1 MNLLSRGGLFFAA
14 LLVTLVFSAP
24 ASAQQQNAMVRIAH
38 LSPDAPYVDV
48 YIDGMPVGYLTGVS
62 YGTVSPYLR
71 FSTGTHTLTVFET
84 GNVSTPLLSVDLTSG
99 PGESQTLGILGLMS
113 NGTLEARLYDDDTLP
128 TAAGE
133 AKVRAVHAVPD
144 MGAASVT
151 TVTGERLL
159 VLPGFSSAS
168 LYAQM
173 PVGNYTLQLRPTGT
187 SKAALTL
194 QGVGLASGEV
204 YTAFFIGSATNGTP
218 NVIFVQDSAGS
229 GTAGQALADTGGLP
243 SPLVAYLTLQLMG
256 LCAALVLLV
265 FRQRQGLGGTQN
277 FRKPSNMK
285 SWSRTTRKVQ

>member
-1 MNLLSRGGLFFAA
+1 MNLLSRGGVLFAA

-24 ASAQQQNAMVRIAH
+24 ASAQQQSAMVRVAH

-48 YIDGMPVGYLTGVS
+48 YVDGMPVSYLTGVS
-62 YGTVSPYLR
+62 YGTVSPYLQ
-71 FSTGTHTLTVFET
+71 FSTGTHALTVFAT
-84 GNVSTPLLSVDLTSG
+84 GDVSTPLLNVDLTFG

-151 TVTGERLL
+151 SATGEQLL

-173 PVGNYTLQLRPTGT
+173 PAGTYTLRLRPAGT
-187 SKAALTL
+187 NKAALTL
-194 QGVGLASGEV
+194 QGVDLASGETH
-204 YTAFFIGSATNGTP
+204 TAFVIGSATNGTL
-218 NVIFVQDSAGS
+218 NVIFVQDSVGGGA
-229 GTAGQALADTGGLP
+229 AGQALADTGGLP
-243 SPLVAYLTLQLMG
+243 SPLVAYLTLQLVG
-256 LCAALVLLV
+256 LCAGLILLM
-265 FRQRQGLGGTQN
+265 FRQRPWWRARVRL
-277 FRKPSNMK
+277 
-285 SWSRTTRKVQ
+285 

>member
-1 MNLLSRGGLFFAA
+1 MNLLSRGGVLFAA

-24 ASAQQQNAMVRIAH
+24 ASAQQQSAMVRVAH

-48 YIDGMPVGYLTGVS
+48 YVDGMPVSYLTGVS
-62 YGTVSPYLR
+62 YGTVSPYLQ
-71 FSTGTHTLTVFET
+71 FSTGRHALTVFAT
-84 GNVSTPLLSVDLTSG
+84 GDVSTPLLNVDLTFG

-151 TVTGERLL
+151 SATGEQIL

-173 PVGNYTLQLRPTGT
+173 PAGTYTLRLRPAGT
-187 SKAALTL
+187 NKAALTL
-194 QGVGLASGEV
+194 QGVDLASGETH
-204 YTAFFIGSATNGTP
+204 TAFVIGSATNGTL
-218 NVIFVQDSAGS
+218 NVIFVQDSVGGGA
-229 GTAGQALADTGGLP
+229 AGQALADTGGLP
-243 SPLVAYLTLQLMG
+243 SPLVAYLTLQLVG
-256 LCAALVLLV
+256 LCAGLILLM
-265 FRQRQGLGGTQN
+265 FRQRPWWRARVRL
-277 FRKPSNMK
+277 
-285 SWSRTTRKVQ
+285 